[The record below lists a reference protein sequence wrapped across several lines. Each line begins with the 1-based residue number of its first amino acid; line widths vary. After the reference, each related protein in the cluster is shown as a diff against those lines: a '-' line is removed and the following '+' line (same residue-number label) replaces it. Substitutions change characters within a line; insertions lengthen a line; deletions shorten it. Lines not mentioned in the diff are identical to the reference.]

1 MAFYHAKKGGVAM
14 KLTPKQQA
22 FADYYIQTGNAT
34 EAARMAGYKGKNLN
48 KVASENLT
56 KLDIQQYIAEKQK
69 ELESSRMADMTE
81 VREFW
86 TEAMRNPD
94 NAMKDRLKASEMIAR
109 TSGAFLDKVEM
120 KTTGEQNITVTIM
133 DDDDAD

>member
-1 MAFYHAKKGGVAM
+1 M

-34 EAARMAGYKGKNLN
+34 EAAIKAGYSEKTAKQTGY
-48 KVASENLT
+48 ENLT
-56 KLDIQQYIAEKQK
+56 KPYIQQYIEEKQK
-69 ELESSRMADMTE
+69 QLESNRLADITE

-120 KTTGEQNITVTIM
+120 KTTGEQTITVTIM
-133 DDDDAD
+133 DDDNAD

>member
-1 MAFYHAKKGGVAM
+1 M

-34 EAARMAGYKGKNLN
+34 EAAIKAGYSEKTARITGC
-48 KVASENLT
+48 ENLT
-56 KLDIQQYIAEKQK
+56 KPNIQQYIEDKQK
-69 ELESSRMADMTE
+69 ELENNRLADMTE

-86 TEAMRNPD
+86 TEAMRNSE
-94 NAMKDRLKASEMIAR
+94 NSMKDRLKASEMIAR

-120 KTTGEQNITVTIM
+120 KTTGEQTITVTIM
-133 DDDDAD
+133 DDDDVD